1 MANLAIYEKALGL
14 SQCEDILED
23 FQKTLSETNRN
34 SKFFVDWQKIIHNV
48 ENIHIQLNILNA
60 VLCSTTAKEAEET
73 FVKLTKKYP
82 EVIEVL
88 PLLLAIREQKIIVNN
103 DFSDKIPKLEAISI
117 SFRQDVV
124 QNEIDFQIL
133 IEFLRSA
140 GVFKLFAD
148 PKIHDLVEYVFGVE
162 VGLDTHTRKNRSGI
176 IMQFTLEPQL
186 KKLVEERQLHFKSQF
201 SQTDAQKNELDWPL
215 SRDRQMDFAI
225 WAAKKTGP
233 PICIE
238 ANYFGVSG
246 SKAGVAASYIERQN
260 ELKRNNC
267 EFVLIT
273 DGPGWKQMKNDL
285 KELIQKLDFII
296 NLSHLRRGMF
306 AAILDTLYPGG

>member
-186 KKLVEERQLHFKSQF
+186 KKLIVLNPKYLSFAVRVPLL
-201 SQTDAQKNELDWPL
+201 QTNFLIFAANGLRGQDVAEL
-215 SRDRQMDFAI
+215 
-225 WAAKKTGP
+225 
-233 PICIE
+233 
-238 ANYFGVSG
+238 NYVVLEDPGQCDTVL
-246 SKAGVAASYIERQN
+246 VAARLE
-260 ELKRNNC
+260 
-267 EFVLIT
+267 VLA
-273 DGPGWKQMKNDL
+273 PGKAP
-285 KELIQKLDFII
+285 E
-296 NLSHLRRGMF
+296 
-306 AAILDTLYPGG
+306 